1 MRISD
6 WSSDVCSS
14 DLFFTLLSRNT
25 DLLPERL
32 VLLQEALRVVGDE
45 TQPKEDRAMAAVGL
59 GQYIRKYRGS
69 TSLRL
74 QYESTP
80 DQWFNLAAELER
92 NLGAC
97 ELANEHLAEKN
108 LIITLGRT
116 QGLLTKITLKNK
128 SNHNLIEKIPKPA

>member
-1 MRISD
+1 MDQDEFKSLLSD
-6 WSSDVCSS
+6 YLYVDSMEKLFPD
-14 DLFFTLLSRNT
+14 DMEPEQLDAPLNNYFGDDFFTLLSRNT

-74 QYESTP
+74 QYESKP
-80 DQWFNLAAELER
+80 AQWFHLAAELESTMC
-92 NLGAC
+92 AC
-97 ELANEHLAEKN
+97 ELTHEHLE
-108 LIITLGRT
+108 
-116 QGLLTKITLKNK
+116 
-128 SNHNLIEKIPKPA
+128 IE

>member
-74 QYESTP
+74 QYESKP
-80 DQWFNLAAELER
+80 DQWFTLAAELEST
-92 NLGAC
+92 LGAC
-97 ELANEHLAEKN
+97 ERSEERRVGKECVS
-108 LIITLGRT
+108 TV
-116 QGLLTKITLKNK
+116 
-128 SNHNLIEKIPKPA
+128 